1 MNNNKFVAAESAAR
15 IVASQE
21 FRSTMECTSAWQTVF
36 EHILDALGGD
46 EPVVTYKPSTATTG
60 GRAVPVVTQA
70 SIQGKIDAL
79 KVNNQQDPSLP
90 AGLHEWAASVGA
102 DAVWDNRDKV
112 AENPSRPLFRALG
125 ADGSELKDE
134 RGKSISYWGKKR

>member
-1 MNNNKFVAAESAAR
+1 MTNKYVAAQCAAE

-21 FRSTMECTSAWQTVF
+21 FRSTMECTSAWQTLY

-46 EPVVTYKPSTATTG
+46 EPKVQYKPSTGTTG
-60 GRAVPVVTQA
+60 GRNVPVVTQA

-79 KVNNQQDPSLP
+79 KVANQQDTTLP
-90 AGLHEWAASVGA
+90 AGLHEWASSVGA
-102 DAVWDNRDKV
+102 DSVWDNRDKV